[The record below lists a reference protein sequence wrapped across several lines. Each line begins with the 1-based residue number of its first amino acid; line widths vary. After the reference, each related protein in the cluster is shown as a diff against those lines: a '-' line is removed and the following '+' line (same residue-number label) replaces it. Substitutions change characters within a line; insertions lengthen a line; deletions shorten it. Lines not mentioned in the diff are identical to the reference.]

1 MTTEKMKRFCGLLGC
16 TLLVAL
22 AVVPNALAHPNPR
35 ITVLFGGSFI
45 SGQRAFVVDGDP
57 FISQFLNGGKFR
69 LRGSL
74 DLTSHWTLEGD
85 YSIGRNDQRIT
96 EESGGILVNRDF
108 GVTVG
113 QVQLNFVRFLT
124 DNENRIRPFFS
135 AGMGMVRF
143 NPTDEA
149 KLLALGGDFI
159 DDPTLLTSSVEV
171 SFTVGGGLEARLNRW
186 LGLRFDLK
194 DHMSPIPRFGLDETS
209 SGPGGIFFP
218 VSGIVHNVEAA
229 AGIVFYLFR

>member
-1 MTTEKMKRFCGLLGC
+1 MKTMKTKRLLGWVGC
-16 TLLVAL
+16 ALLVAA

-35 ITVLFGGSFI
+35 ITVLFGGSFM
-45 SGQRAFVVDGDP
+45 SGDRAFVVDGDP

-85 YSIGRNDQRIT
+85 YSIGHNDQRIT
-96 EESGGILVNRDF
+96 EESGGILVQRDF
-108 GVTVG
+108 GVSVG
-113 QVQLNFVRFLT
+113 QVQLHFVRFLT
-124 DNENRIRPFFS
+124 DNESRIRPFFS
-135 AGMGMVRF
+135 AGLGMVRF

-159 DDPTLLTSSVEV
+159 DDPTALTSSIEL
-171 SFTVGGGLEARLNRW
+171 SFSVGGGLEARLNRW

-194 DHMSPIPRFGLDETS
+194 DHMSPIPRFGLNETS

-229 AGIVFYLFR
+229 AGIVFYFFR

>member
-1 MTTEKMKRFCGLLGC
+1 MKTVRTKRVLGWVGC
-16 TLLVAL
+16 ALLVAA

-45 SGQRAFVVDGDP
+45 SGERTFDVNGESFV
-57 FISQFLNGGKFR
+57 SQFLNGGKIR

-74 DLTSHWTLEGD
+74 DLSSHWTLEGD
-85 YSIGRNDQRIT
+85 YSFGRNDQRI
-96 EESGGILVNRDF
+96 SQDIGGIIEQRDF
-108 GVTVG
+108 KVTVG
-113 QVQLNFVRFLT
+113 QVQLNFVRFFT
-124 DNENRIRPFFS
+124 DNESRVRPFFT
-135 AGMGMVRF
+135 AGLGMVRF

-149 KLLALGGDFI
+149 KLAALSGDFLAN
-159 DDPTLLTSSVEV
+159 PTLLTSSIDF
-171 SFTVGGGLEARLNRW
+171 SLAVGGGLEARLNRW

-218 VSGIVHNVEAA
+218 VSGIVHNVEVA
-229 AGIVFYLFR
+229 AGIVFYLF

>member
-16 TLLVAL
+16 TFLVAF

-35 ITVLFGGSFI
+35 ITVLFGGSFL
-45 SGQRAFVVDGDP
+45 SGERVFVVDGDP
-57 FISQFLNGGKFR
+57 FISRFLNGGKFGV
-69 LRGSL
+69 RGSL
-74 DLTSHWTLEGD
+74 DLTSHWTLEGN
-85 YSIGRNDQRIT
+85 YSFGRNDQRIT

-108 GVTVG
+108 GVTVN
-113 QVQLNFVRFLT
+113 QVQFNFVRFLT
-124 DNENRIRPFFS
+124 SNESRIRPFFS
-135 AGMGMVRF
+135 AGLGMVRF

-159 DDPTLLTSSVEV
+159 DDPTPLTSSVEV

-194 DHMSPIPRFGLDETS
+194 DHMSAIPRFGLNETS

-218 VSGIVHNVEAA
+218 VSGVVHSVEAA
-229 AGIVFYLFR
+229 GGIVFYFFR

>member
-1 MTTEKMKRFCGLLGC
+1 MKTVRTKRFLGWMAC
-16 TLLVAL
+16 ALLVAA

-45 SGQRAFVVDGDP
+45 SGERAFVVEGES
-57 FISQFLNGGKFR
+57 FVSQFLNGGKFR

-96 EESGGILVNRDF
+96 EESGVKRDF

-124 DNENRIRPFFS
+124 DNESRIRPFFS
-135 AGMGMVRF
+135 AGLGMVRF

-149 KLLALGGDFI
+149 KEAALGGDFLT
-159 DDPTLLTSSVEV
+159 DPTQLTSSIDL
-171 SFTVGGGLEARLNRW
+171 SFAVGGGLEARLNRW

-209 SGPGGIFFP
+209 SGSGGSFFP

-229 AGIVFYLFR
+229 AGIVFYFFR

>member
-1 MTTEKMKRFCGLLGC
+1 MKTVSTKRFLGWVGC
-16 TLLVAL
+16 ALLVAA
-22 AVVPNALAHPNPR
+22 AVVPNALANPNPR
-35 ITVLFGGSFI
+35 ITVLFGGSFL
-45 SGQRAFVVDGDP
+45 SGDRAFVVDGDP
-57 FISQFLNGGKFR
+57 FISQFLNGGKVGV
-69 LRGSL
+69 RGSL

-85 YSIGRNDQRIT
+85 YSFGRNDQRIT
-96 EESGGILVNRDF
+96 EDSGGILVNRDF

-124 DNENRIRPFFS
+124 DNESRIRPFFS
-135 AGMGMVRF
+135 AGLGMVRF

-194 DHMSPIPRFGLDETS
+194 DHMSAIPRFGLDETS

-229 AGIVFYLFR
+229 GGIVFYFFR

>member
-57 FISQFLNGGKFR
+57 FISQFLNGGKVR

-85 YSIGRNDQRIT
+85 YSFGRNDQRIT

-124 DNENRIRPFFS
+124 DNESRIRPFFS
-135 AGMGMVRF
+135 AGLGMVRF

-159 DDPTLLTSSVEV
+159 DDPTPLTSSVEV

-194 DHMSPIPRFGLDETS
+194 DHMSAIPRFGLDETS

-229 AGIVFYLFR
+229 GGIVFYFFR

>member
-1 MTTEKMKRFCGLLGC
+1 MKTMKTKRTFGWMGC
-16 TLLVAL
+16 ALLVAA

-35 ITVLFGGSFI
+35 ITVLFGGSFL
-45 SGQRAFVVDGDP
+45 SGERVFVVDGDP
-57 FISQFLNGGKFR
+57 FISKFLNGGKYGV
-69 LRGSL
+69 RGSL
-74 DLTSHWTLEGD
+74 DLTSHWTLEGN
-85 YSIGRNDQRIT
+85 YSFGHNDQRIT

-113 QVQLNFVRFLT
+113 QVQFNFVRFLT
-124 DNENRIRPFFS
+124 SNERRIRPFFS
-135 AGMGMVRF
+135 AGLGMVRF

-159 DDPTLLTSSVEV
+159 DDPTPLTSSVEV

-186 LGLRFDLK
+186 LGLRFDFK
-194 DHMSPIPRFGLDETS
+194 DNMSLIPRFGLEETS

-218 VSGIVHNVEAA
+218 VSGLLHNVEAA
-229 AGIVFYLFR
+229 AGIVFYLF